1 MKYKLY
7 IRIDIYT
14 GIDIKYAKLTVQGYL
29 VANIDNKNADV
40 DMQERSSLMTELQ
53 GYISRLEGTQ
63 VEKANSLAITQP
75 RLNDLLRGRVEKFSL
90 DALTTIAVR
99 AGLHVSV
106 RVRQIKPL
114 EELGGPSLTP
124 GLRLSSS
131 PFPVRE
137 SGLGSLSP
145 GQATVVF
152 RELLRCEAFA
162 AGLSPMNVV
171 VSLKISIR
179 DGGIDAKISGLD
191 SSNSLFLKEGEV
203 HYQIKTGSS
212 FKPWQPSSLK
222 KELFGEK
229 RKPNKR
235 NLAPAIK
242 DCLDAEGCYTIATFG
257 HDLQP
262 HQHTAAKKALAS
274 LLQQCGYKNP
284 PVEVMGQGQIAGEIE
299 KYPSLC
305 LSLFGFSDD
314 AVYTLNDW
322 KAETLM
328 QNTLHLAEPHEKAIN
343 EIRSTVLNNDLQY
356 VRVVGEPGIGKTRGV
371 LEAVSHTKIAPTVVY
386 VPTGDDFQKS
396 RLFKELIRT
405 DRPYA
410 ITVVIDDCEDR
421 DRASIWSSLKGKP
434 EIKLI
439 TIDHGPARSNDLAM
453 RTLHFPALPDEQVK
467 EILTEYI
474 GKSYDAQKWAEVCGG
489 SPRVAHAVGENLNN
503 HPEDILRPPA
513 TVPLWERFIK
523 GNKAESTETQQYG
536 VVLRHVAL
544 FQKFGFEV
552 PVSDEGRFIAS
563 LVQSVDPSITWGRF
577 QAIIQ
582 HFRARRIL
590 QGNHTLFLV
599 PKALHV
605 YLWRDFWDN
614 HGRGFGF
621 SGFLESLPSSMRNWF
636 FSLFIYADEPPA
648 ARAVVKSVLGNEGPF
663 KDESF
668 LTSEFGPRFIR
679 YLAEADP
686 ESTLQLIE
694 RTYGNWTNDTLLNW
708 QTGRQDI
715 VWALE
720 IIAVWEHLFQ
730 RAANVLIRMALAEN
744 ASNSNNS
751 KGTLIGLF
759 TIGLGWAPTQTP
771 PNLRFPLLKGLLQ
784 NTDVDCQK
792 LGLEMAKGWLSTYG
806 GSRIIGPEHQGLKP
820 TIEFWCPSVYGEVFD
835 AWRNV
840 WRLLISEMA
849 GRDTEIRQCYADTL
863 IKSAHGLMS
872 YKALSCEVIDTLFLL
887 AEDDDLN
894 RKALTHFV
902 ISYLGR
908 RGRKTEESILRRLIE
923 LNEKL
928 TGSSLWNHIERY
940 VLHSNWDEDYVYE
953 NDEIVESDSPKKRV
967 KEIATK
973 LFDEEKTFTGSIGS
987 LLRSSGHRLPS
998 LGYECGLIALSEKYD
1013 QIILQ
1018 ALSGSERESN
1028 GEFLGGYLGG
1038 VREIDEER
1046 WERITRQLLMHDETR
1061 EIGVECV
1068 WRSGLSENLI
1078 QDMQQLYVEEK
1089 LSSDAFNR
1097 FSLRLASQ
1105 KIPEHTFK
1113 SMIETLLSRID
1124 NGAAQAVVFLVYE
1137 YYFDNKKAEPFPQ
1150 DLVFRVL
1157 TCRVHEDQKHDTMYG
1172 YYWYQVGEEYIA
1184 QYPGDSLK
1192 LLEALLSNFSNWD
1205 LNQGRDDIEKL
1216 ASKIVEDIPDQSWQ
1230 IISKFLEDNDTRCFQ
1245 INHWLGDPAFEEKG
1259 SHGPIRHIPAKYIIE
1274 WIKRDPKNRIW
1285 KICNALPKTLDDLHK
1300 LTAMFIEEFAD
1311 DQDVACTIMSHF
1323 YSGGWSGPESA
1334 YLEKKR
1340 NKARHWSGKTES
1352 LKIRLWL
1359 DRYIDSL
1366 TRRIDSARIQEERQF

>member
-1 MKYKLY
+1 M
-7 IRIDIYT
+7 
-14 GIDIKYAKLTVQGYL
+14 
-29 VANIDNKNADV
+29 ANIGNKNADV

-53 GYISRLEGTQ
+53 GYISRLKGTQ
-63 VEKANSLAITQP
+63 AEKANSLAITQP

-137 SGLGSLSP
+137 SELGSLSP

-191 SSNSLFLKEGEV
+191 SSNSLLLKEGEV

-242 DCLDAEGCYTIATFG
+242 DCLDAEGCYTITTFG

-262 HQHTAAKKALAS
+262 HQHTAAKKELAS

-284 PVEVMGQGQIAGEIE
+284 SVEVMGQGQLAGEIE

-343 EIRSTVLNNDLQY
+343 EIRSTVLDNDLQY

-371 LEAVSHTKIAPTVVY
+371 LEAVSHTEIAPTVVY

-396 RLFKELIRT
+396 RLFKELIRS

-439 TIDHGPARSNDLAM
+439 TIDHGPSRSNDLAM

-489 SPRVAHAVGENLNN
+489 SPRVAHAVGENLKN

-523 GNKAESTETQQYG
+523 GNKAESTETKQYG

-614 HGRGFGF
+614 HGRGFDF
-621 SGFLESLPSSMRNWF
+621 SGFMESLPSSMRNWF

-648 ARAVVKSVLGNEGPF
+648 AKAVVKSVLGNEGPF

-694 RTYGNWTNDTLLNW
+694 RTYGNWANDTLLNW

-759 TIGLGWAPTQTP
+759 TIGLGWAPTQAP
-771 PNLRFPLLKGLLQ
+771 PILRFPLLKGLLQ
-784 NTDVDCQK
+784 NTDIDCQK

-820 TIEFWCPSVYGEVFD
+820 TIEFWRPSVYGEVYD
-835 AWRNV
+835 AWRDV

-849 GRDTEIRQCYADTL
+849 GRNTEIRQCYADTL

-894 RKALTHFV
+894 RKSLTHFV

-953 NDEIVESDSPKKRV
+953 NDEIVESDGPKKRV

-973 LFDEEKTFTGSIGS
+973 LLDEEKTFTGSIGS

-998 LGYECGLIALSEKYD
+998 LGYECGLIALSEQYD

-1061 EIGVECV
+1061 DIGVECV

-1078 QDMQQLYVEEK
+1078 QNMQQLYVEEK
-1089 LSSDAFNR
+1089 LSSNAFNR

-1124 NGAAQAVVFLVYE
+1124 DGAAQAVVFLVYE

-1157 TCRVHEDQKHDTMYG
+1157 TCQVQEDQKHDTMYG
-1172 YYWYQVGEEYIA
+1172 YYWYQVGEEYIT

-1205 LNQGRDDIEKL
+1205 LNEGRDDIEKL

-1230 IISKFLEDNDTRCFQ
+1230 IISMFLEDNDTRCFQ

-1259 SHGPIRHIPAKYIIE
+1259 GHGPIRHIPAKYIIE

-1285 KICNALPKTLDDLHK
+1285 KICNALPKTLDDEPK

-1311 DQDVACTIMSHF
+1311 DQDVAGTIMSHF

>member
-1 MKYKLY
+1 M
-7 IRIDIYT
+7 
-14 GIDIKYAKLTVQGYL
+14 A
-29 VANIDNKNADV
+29 
-40 DMQERSSLMTELQ
+40 ELQ
-53 GYISRLEGTQ
+53 SYISNLEGTQ

-106 RVRQIKPL
+106 RVRQVKPL
-114 EELGGPSLTP
+114 DELGGPSLTP
-124 GLRLSSS
+124 GLRLSAS

-137 SGLGSLSP
+137 SELGSLSP

-162 AGLSPMNVV
+162 AGLSPKNVV

-229 RKPNKR
+229 HNPNKR

-262 HQHTAAKKALAS
+262 HQHTATKKELAS
-274 LLQQCGYKNP
+274 LFHQCGYKNP
-284 PVEVMGQGQIAGEIE
+284 SVEVMGQGQLAGEIE
-299 KYPSLC
+299 KYPALC

-322 KAETLM
+322 KAESLM
-328 QNTLHLAEPHEKAIN
+328 QNTLRLAESHENVID
-343 EIRSTVLNNDLQY
+343 EIRNTVLDNDLQY

-371 LEAVSHTKIAPTVVY
+371 LEAVSHAEIAPTVVY

-396 RLFKELIRT
+396 RLFKELIRS

-434 EIKLI
+434 EVKLI
-439 TIDHGPARSNDLAM
+439 TIDHGPARSNDVAM
-453 RTLHFPALPDEQVK
+453 RTINFPVLPDEQVK

-474 GKSYDAQKWAEVCGG
+474 GNSYDVQKWAEVCGG
-489 SPRVAHAVGENLNN
+489 SPRVAHAVGENLKN

-523 GNKAESTETQQYG
+523 GNKAESTETEQYG

-577 QAIIQ
+577 QAIVQ

-599 PKALHV
+599 PKALHI

-614 HGRGFGF
+614 HGRGFDF
-621 SGFLESLPSSMRNWF
+621 SGFLESLPSSMHDWF

-648 ARAVVKSVLGNEGPF
+648 AKAVVKSVLGYEGPF
-663 KDESF
+663 EDESF

-694 RTYGNWTNDTLLNW
+694 RTYGNWTNDALLNW

-720 IIAVWEHLFQ
+720 IIAVWQHLFQ
-730 RAANVLIRMALAEN
+730 RAVNILIRMALAEN

-759 TIGLGWAPTQTP
+759 TIGLGWAATQASP
-771 PNLRFPLLKGLLQ
+771 ILRFPLLKELLQ
-784 NTDVDCQK
+784 STDVDCQK
-792 LGLEMAKGWLSTYG
+792 LGLEMAKGWLSTHG
-806 GSRIIGPEHQGLKP
+806 GFRTVGPEHQGLKP
-820 TIEFWCPSVYGEVFD
+820 TIEFWRPSVYGELFD
-835 AWRNV
+835 AWRDV

-849 GRDTEIRQCYADTL
+849 GRDKEGRQLYADTL
-863 IKSAHGLMS
+863 IESAHGLMS
-872 YKALSCEVIDTLFLL
+872 YEALSSEVIDTLFFL

-894 RKALTHFV
+894 RKTLTHFV
-902 ISYLGR
+902 IRYLGR
-908 RGRKTEESILRRLIE
+908 RGEKTEEKILKRLID

-928 TGSSLWNHIERY
+928 TGSSLWDRIERY

-953 NDEIVESDSPKKRV
+953 NDGIVESDSPKKQV
-967 KEIATK
+967 KEIAEK
-973 LFDEEKTFTGSIGS
+973 LLKEEKTFTDSIAA
-987 LLRSSGHRLPS
+987 LLRSSGHRLSS
-998 LGYECGLIALSEKYD
+998 LGYECGLIALSEQFD
-1013 QIILQ
+1013 QIMLQ
-1018 ALSGSERESN
+1018 TLSGSERDAN
-1028 GEFLGGYLGG
+1028 GEFIGGYLAGI
-1038 VREIDEER
+1038 REIDEGR
-1046 WERITRQLLMHDETR
+1046 WEGITRQLLMCDEAR

-1078 QDMQQLYVEEK
+1078 QDMQNLYMEKK
-1089 LSSDAFNR
+1089 LSSNAFGR

-1105 KIPEHTFK
+1105 KISEQTFR

-1124 NGAAQAVVFLVYE
+1124 EGAAEAVVLLVYE
-1137 YYFDNKKAEPFPQ
+1137 YYFDNKKAKPLPQ
-1150 DLVFRVL
+1150 DLVYRVL
-1157 TCRVHEDQKHDTMYG
+1157 TCKVHENQKHDTMFG

-1184 QYPGDSLK
+1184 QYPSDVLK
-1192 LLEALLSNFSNWD
+1192 LLESLLSNFSNWD
-1205 LNQGRDDIEKL
+1205 LNQGREDIEKL
-1216 ASKIVEDIPDQSWQ
+1216 ASKIVEDKPYESWQ
-1230 IISKFLEDNDTRCFQ
+1230 IISKFIEDNDTRCFQ
-1245 INHWLGDPAFEEKG
+1245 INHWLGDPVFEERG
-1259 SHGPIRHIPAKYIIE
+1259 GHGPIRHIPAENIIE
-1274 WIKRDPKNRIW
+1274 WIKHDPENRIW
-1285 KICNALPKTLDDLHK
+1285 KICRALPKTLDDDSK
-1300 LTAMFIEEFAD
+1300 LTAMFIEEFSD
-1311 DQDVACTIMSHF
+1311 NQDVAGSIMSHF
-1323 YSGGWSGPESA
+1323 YTGGWSGHESA
-1334 YLEKKR
+1334 YLDKKR
-1340 NKARHWSGKTES
+1340 NKARHWSGKIES

-1359 DRYIDSL
+1359 DKYIDSL